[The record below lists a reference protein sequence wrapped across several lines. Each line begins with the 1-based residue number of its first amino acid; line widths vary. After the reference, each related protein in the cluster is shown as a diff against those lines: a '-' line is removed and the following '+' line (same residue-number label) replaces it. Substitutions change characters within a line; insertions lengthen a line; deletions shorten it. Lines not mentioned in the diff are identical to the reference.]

1 MLPAGV
7 KSFITIDTQPR
18 GRISFNILKCIFI
31 VPSGGRRVE
40 EREIN
45 QPAIFR
51 YLFESLPVGVAYL
64 DRDCRVALANP
75 AFTSITGREMEE
87 INRTENPPFGDREAR
102 SRILDILNSANS
114 SSFEHICTRPDGERV
129 HLRTWVHPLSSCHI
143 VAQIICMDITKEE
156 EKEAMLRSSHRTLEK
171 LVSDRT
177 SELKSKN
184 EEMEW
189 LLYTIS
195 HDLRAP
201 LLTISGFLGFLK
213 EDMRTGD
220 TRRIEDDLRVIETAV
235 NSINAMLEDTL
246 KISRIGRILGSRE
259 RVPFADIVNEA
270 LTLTR
275 EKLVSRGV
283 EVVVDAD
290 LPEVYASRIR
300 AVEVLVNLID
310 NSVKYMGDQRKPQ
323 IHIGC
328 KRNGEVVFYVRDNG
342 IGIDP
347 KHHSNVFR
355 LFYKIDSR
363 SEGTGSGLAIV
374 KKIIET
380 HSGRV
385 WIESEPGKGCTVLFT
400 LPVASRE
407 KSTDQR

>member
-1 MLPAGV
+1 MEDLDA
-7 KSFITIDTQPR
+7 SND
-18 GRISFNILKCIFI
+18 
-31 VPSGGRRVE
+31 
-40 EREIN
+40 
-45 QPAIFR
+45 IFR
-51 YLFESLPVGVAYL
+51 HLFESLPVGVAYL
-64 DRDCRVALANP
+64 DRECRVVLANP
-75 AFTSITGREMEE
+75 AFTSITGLDVEE
-87 INRTENPPFGDREAR
+87 INRTEHPPFADSEAR
-102 SRILDILNSANS
+102 SRILDIMNSGNS

-129 HLRTWVHPLSSCHI
+129 HLRTWVHPLSSDRI
-143 VAQIICMDITKEE
+143 RAQILSCDISEE
-156 EKEAMLRSSHRTLEK
+156 RAREAMLRSTHRTLEK

-184 EEMEW
+184 DEMEW

-201 LLTISGFLGFLK
+201 LLTISGFLGFLR
-213 EDMRTGD
+213 EDMRAGNS
-220 TRRIEDDLRVIETAV
+220 RRVEDDLRVIETAV

-246 KISRIGRILGSRE
+246 RISRIGRFLGSRD
-259 RVPFADIVNEA
+259 RVQFADIVNEA

-275 EKLVSRGV
+275 EKLVSKGV
-283 EVVVDAD
+283 DVVVDPD
-290 LPEVYASRIR
+290 LPDVYVNRVR

-328 KRNGEVVFYVRDNG
+328 RKNGEAVFYVRDNG

-347 KHHSNVFR
+347 KHHSSVFR

-363 SEGTGSGLAIV
+363 SEGTGAGLAIV

-380 HSGRV
+380 HGGRV
-385 WIESEPGKGCTVLFT
+385 WIESEPGKGCTVFFT
-400 LPVASRE
+400 LPSI
-407 KSTDQR
+407 KNSTA

>member
-1 MLPAGV
+1 MGDHGAP
-7 KSFITIDTQPR
+7 DD
-18 GRISFNILKCIFI
+18 
-31 VPSGGRRVE
+31 
-40 EREIN
+40 
-45 QPAIFR
+45 IFR
-51 YLFESLPVGVAYL
+51 HLFESLPVGVAYL
-64 DRDCRVALANP
+64 DRECRIMLANP
-75 AFTSITGREMEE
+75 SFTSITGLDGEE
-87 INRTENPPFGDREAR
+87 ISRTEDPPFADREAR
-102 SRILDILNSANS
+102 SRILDILNSGNR

-129 HLRTWVHPLSSCHI
+129 HLRTYVHPLSSGPI
-143 VAQIICMDITKEE
+143 RAQIVSMDITEGK
-156 EKEAMLRSSHRTLEK
+156 EKEAMLRSSQRTLEK
-171 LVSDRT
+171 LVADRT

-184 EEMEW
+184 EELEW

-213 EDMRTGD
+213 EDIRAGNS
-220 TRRIEDDLRVIETAV
+220 RRIDDDLRVIETAV
-235 NSINAMLEDTL
+235 NDINEMLDDTL
-246 KISRIGRILGSRE
+246 KISRIGRILASRE

-283 EVVVDAD
+283 DVVIDGD
-290 LPEVYASRIR
+290 LPVVHASRIR

-310 NSVKYMGDQRKPQ
+310 NSVKYMGDQRSPQ

-328 KRNGEVVFYVRDNG
+328 KKNGETVFYVRDNG
-342 IGIDP
+342 MGIDP
-347 KHHSNVFR
+347 KHQSNVFR

-363 SEGTGSGLAIV
+363 SEGTGAGLAIV

-380 HSGRV
+380 HGGRV

-400 LPVASRE
+400 LPVASTE
-407 KSTDQR
+407 KNTDQK

>member
-1 MLPAGV
+1 M
-7 KSFITIDTQPR
+7 
-18 GRISFNILKCIFI
+18 
-31 VPSGGRRVE
+31 E

-45 QPAIFR
+45 QCVI
-51 YLFESLPVGVAYL
+51 YKHLFESLPLGVAYL
-64 DRDCRVALANP
+64 DRECRVVLANP
-75 AFTSITGREMEE
+75 AFTSITGLDIEE
-87 INRTENPPFGDREAR
+87 INRMDLPPFADREMH
-102 SRILDILNSANS
+102 SCILNLIDSGNGA
-114 SSFEHICTRPDGERV
+114 SFEHIYTRPDGEKL
-129 HLRTWVHPLSSCHI
+129 HLRTWVHPLSAGSI
-143 VAQIICMDITKEE
+143 RAQIVSSDISKEM
-156 EKEAMLRSSHRTLEK
+156 EKEAMLRSSHKTLEK

-213 EDMRTGD
+213 EDMRAGNS
-220 TRRIEDDLRVIETAV
+220 RRVEDDLRVIETAV
-235 NSINAMLEDTL
+235 NSMNEMLEDTL
-246 KISRIGRILGSRE
+246 RISRIGRILGSCE
-259 RVPFADIVNEA
+259 RVSFGDIVNEA
-270 LTLTR
+270 LTITR
-275 EKLVSRGV
+275 EKLVSKGV
-283 EVVVDAD
+283 DVVVDAD
-290 LPEVYASRIR
+290 LPDVYANRIR

-310 NSVKYMGDQRKPQ
+310 NSVKYMGEQQNPQ

-328 KRNGEVVFYVRDNG
+328 RKNGETVFYVRDNG
-342 IGIDP
+342 MGIDP

-363 SEGTGSGLAIV
+363 SEGTGTGLAIV

-380 HSGRV
+380 HGGRV
-385 WIESEPGKGCTVLFT
+385 WIESELGKGCTVLFT

-407 KSTDQR
+407 SSDRK